1 MGISKRHVWFLE
13 GKCPV
18 PNTKC
23 SCSSISHCWPV
34 CEVYPFFKRALGGG
48 GVVLR
53 ERVAIWC
60 CLWQGTSCQFKD
72 VLVIF
77 VGKQTAFGQSPFN
90 VAQGL
95 YYILITSNKW
105 WHTHF
110 QEYGFTWIGK
120 TICCKCLFYKFF
132 PKLQG
137 IFQAN
142 VILLSEKWMFRFK
155 YAILLSRMQSAQRL
169 NLWILEDIFE
179 KEQNCGHKVHKMQ
192 RRTRNLGSRFKDIA
206 MSQNVWLQTLDA
218 STFKYY
224 MNIFKRVH
232 PWDSMRFHEC
242 ILARQTQHTWDLSDP
257 SQDRRGKGVI
267 KTHLK
272 VQPGLISS
280 YFSKAK

>member
-120 TICCKCLFYKFF
+120 QYV
-132 PKLQG
+132 
-137 IFQAN
+137 AN
-142 VILLSEKWMFRFK
+142 VCSTSSFQSYKVSFK
-155 YAILLSRMQSAQRL
+155 QML
-169 NLWILEDIFE
+169 
-179 KEQNCGHKVHKMQ
+179 
-192 RRTRNLGSRFKDIA
+192 
-206 MSQNVWLQTLDA
+206 
-218 STFKYY
+218 
-224 MNIFKRVH
+224 
-232 PWDSMRFHEC
+232 
-242 ILARQTQHTWDLSDP
+242 
-257 SQDRRGKGVI
+257 
-267 KTHLK
+267 
-272 VQPGLISS
+272 S
-280 YFSKAK
+280 YFRKNECSDSNMQYCCQECRVLKD

>member
-53 ERVAIWC
+53 ERVVIWC

-142 VILLSEKWMFRFK
+142 VIFTFGKMNVQIQICNTVVKNAECSKTKPMDTGGHIWKRTKLWP
-155 YAILLSRMQSAQRL
+155 QSAQ
-169 NLWILEDIFE
+169 N
-179 KEQNCGHKVHKMQ
+179 
-192 RRTRNLGSRFKDIA
+192 
-206 MSQNVWLQTLDA
+206 
-218 STFKYY
+218 
-224 MNIFKRVH
+224 
-232 PWDSMRFHEC
+232 
-242 ILARQTQHTWDLSDP
+242 
-257 SQDRRGKGVI
+257 
-267 KTHLK
+267 
-272 VQPGLISS
+272 
-280 YFSKAK
+280 AKKN

>member
-53 ERVAIWC
+53 ERVVIWC

-218 STFKYY
+218 SG
-224 MNIFKRVH
+224 
-232 PWDSMRFHEC
+232 PWLH
-242 ILARQTQHTWDLSDP
+242 QTQSSRFFSEPEIDPGTSLDDKFCGSD
-257 SQDRRGKGVI
+257 K
-267 KTHLK
+267 
-272 VQPGLISS
+272 
-280 YFSKAK
+280 